1 MSYQYSKWFFFLNKL
16 ILKYILER
24 EKNSIKLSLKIK
36 GMWKIMQ
43 EKDHSVKVGHLIDDS
58 QCKKKNIINKSIVC
72 KSLNLYNCEYTFRGE
87 HWYGAL

>member
-1 MSYQYSKWFFFLNKL
+1 
-16 ILKYILER
+16 
-24 EKNSIKLSLKIK
+24 
-36 GMWKIMQ
+36 MQ